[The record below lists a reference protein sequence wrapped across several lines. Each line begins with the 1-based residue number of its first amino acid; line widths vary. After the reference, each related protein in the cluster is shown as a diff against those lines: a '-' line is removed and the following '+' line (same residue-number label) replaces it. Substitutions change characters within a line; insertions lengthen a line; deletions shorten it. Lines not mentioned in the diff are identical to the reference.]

1 MIRLLTRINDG
12 LAAVERVAAVII
24 TGALALIL
32 MCQVVLRYGFNN
44 PLFWA
49 EEVSVQLLVFMTLIG
64 LSLLLNKGQMI
75 SIDFV
80 AALFPPKVQSALFIV
95 LQAIATAVIIFFA
108 YQGTLWIL
116 RPEVRMELS
125 PTTQLP
131 IWINYAM
138 FPVTF
143 YAMTFHQ
150 VVGLINAVRRAG
162 KEG

>member
-12 LAAVERVAAVII
+12 LATVERVAAVII
-24 TGALALIL
+24 TGGLALIL
-32 MCQVVLRYGFNN
+32 MCQVVLRYGFND

-64 LSLLLNKGQMI
+64 LSLLLHKGQMI
-75 SIDFV
+75 SIDFI
-80 AALFPPKVQSALFIV
+80 AALFPPKVQAALLII
-95 LQAIATAVIIFFA
+95 LQTVGTAVIVFFA

-138 FPVTF
+138 FPITF

-150 VVGLINAVRRAG
+150 VVGLIHAIRTAG
-162 KEG
+162 RGN